1 MYYNYKNDIAK
12 LDKNIMKMNMPLLS
26 KIWKRY
32 KKFDSGIITAYCNKN
47 TEKENYE
54 KFRELAAVLIG
65 SRYSVTQ
72 IEGTSI
78 DNYEDQ
84 QETKINK
91 KYLIVF
97 DYRNQKTLKHN
108 LICLGEIY
116 EQDFVTFNSANEKT
130 YCIIGTSKK
139 ISYNYPEYGKEKKL
153 NKLMFSNTGE
163 FYSTIEK
170 LPIIFNDSTVREDSY
185 FDSTIFE
192 YSLWTKK
199 YLVDKAN
206 EILKEKINSFVRY
219 KI

>member
-12 LDKNIMKMNMPLLS
+12 LDKNIMKKNIPSIS

-32 KKFDSGIITAYCNKN
+32 KKFDSGIITAYSNGN
-47 TEKENYE
+47 TENENYE

-65 SRYSVTQ
+65 SRYSVTE
-72 IEGTSI
+72 IMGTRI
-78 DNYEDQ
+78 DNYEEQ
-84 QETKINK
+84 QETNK

-97 DYRNQKTLKHN
+97 DYRNQKTLKQN
-108 LICLGEIY
+108 LIRLGEIY
-116 EQDFVTFNSANEKT
+116 EQDFITFNSVNENT

-139 ISYNYPEYGKEKKL
+139 ISANYPEYRKEKKL

-163 FYSTIEK
+163 FYSSIEN
-170 LPIIFNDSTVREDSY
+170 LPIIFNTATVREDNY

-206 EILKEKINSFVRY
+206 EILKENINVFVGY

>member
-12 LDKNIMKMNMPLLS
+12 LDKNIMKMNIPLLS

-72 IEGTSI
+72 IEGTRI
-78 DNYEDQ
+78 DNEDQ
-84 QETKINK
+84 QEINK

-108 LICLGEIY
+108 LMRLGEIY
-116 EQDFVTFNSANEKT
+116 EQDFITFNSANEKT

-139 ISYNYPEYGKEKKL
+139 FSDNYPEYGKEKKL

-163 FYSTIEK
+163 FYSTIEN

-199 YLVDKAN
+199 YFVDKAN
-206 EILKEKINSFVRY
+206 EILEENINSFVGY

>member
-12 LDKNIMKMNMPLLS
+12 LDKNIMKMNIPLLS

-65 SRYSVTQ
+65 SRYSITQ

-78 DNYEDQ
+78 DNEDQ
-84 QETKINK
+84 QEIKINK
-91 KYLIVF
+91 NYLIVF

-108 LICLGEIY
+108 LIRLGEIY
-116 EQDFVTFNSANEKT
+116 EQDFITFNSANEKS

-139 ISYNYPEYGKEKKL
+139 ISDNYPEYEKEKKL
-153 NKLMFSNTGE
+153 NKLMFSNIGE
-163 FYSTIEK
+163 FYSTIEN
-170 LPIIFNDSTVREDSY
+170 LPIIFNNSSVREDSY

-192 YSLWTKK
+192 YNLWTKK
-199 YLVDKAN
+199 YFVDKAN
-206 EILKEKINSFVRY
+206 EILKENINSFVGY